1 MKKCYHCECEN
12 SDDSRYCAEC
22 GAVLPDTSA
31 SDAFNSVAPEV
42 EINQPAKAAESKGEM
57 SIKEKAIA
65 FENKHKI
72 IVNLLVAA
80 CAIVIAFVALFAPV
94 RVTNVSMIETSEGNY
109 EYLEVNQSIFQIIG
123 SLFYINAS
131 DEQKAELTNQ
141 LKEATQAAYAE
152 SMEWALKHPNA
163 TEEEATA
170 AGAKIMAD
178 HMSDVNYFGLI
189 FASANEPT
197 GELYSAIISAS
208 FGIVIAI
215 LAIIMAIISLV
226 YLIKSIIGMC
236 KKKQQDKMYKYFGTM
251 LSLSGAGLCVMFAAP
266 MLKAGGGMFAI
277 TLFLAIVML
286 ACGILGTLLFGH
298 DNLLTVIGRS
308 ITAVFTVVAF
318 LVLCSNIFC
327 LKADGEQLNVAS
339 GYPLHKILE
348 LVDNLGRGTIGQFAA
363 AITGFIFYILMV
375 GFGIS
380 YALNAM
386 KRSLKRVAFG
396 DCVKSPKAYMIV
408 SAVFMLISII
418 VGLGFS
424 DKITE
429 AFTKLFDEGAIVT
442 PSKWVMNAQVWASMI
457 LLIIAT
463 VIEFVLGPKK
473 KDPVPAVNEQ
483 PAQNAQANK

>member
-12 SDDSRYCAEC
+12 SDDSRYCAQC

-42 EINQPAKAAESKGEM
+42 EINQPAKATETNGEA

-72 IVNLLVAA
+72 IVNLLVAV
-80 CAIVIAFVALFAPV
+80 CAIVIAFVALFAPI

-109 EYLEVNQSIFQIIG
+109 EYIEVNQSIFQVIG

-131 DEQKAELTNQ
+131 EEQKAELAKDLT
-141 LKEATQAAYAE
+141 EATKAAMAE
-152 SMEWALKHPNA
+152 SMEWAAKHPTA

-189 FASANEPT
+189 FASVNEPT
-197 GELYSAIISAS
+197 GEFYSAMISAS

-215 LAIIMAIISLV
+215 LAIIMAIMSLV

-251 LSLSGAGLCVMFAAP
+251 LSLSGSGLSIMFVAP

-277 TLFLAIVML
+277 TLFIAIVML
-286 ACGILGTLLFGH
+286 TCGILGSLLFGQ
-298 DNLLTVIGRS
+298 DGLLAIIKRS
-308 ITAVFTVVAF
+308 ITAALAVVAF
-318 LVLCSNIFC
+318 LLLCSNIFC
-327 LKADGEQLNVAS
+327 LKADGEALSVAS
-339 GYPLHKILE
+339 GYPLHRLLALMDK
-348 LVDNLGRGTIGQFAA
+348 LGRGTIGQFAA
-363 AITGFIFYILMV
+363 AITGFIFYILIAA
-375 GFGIS
+375 FGTS
-380 YALNAM
+380 YALKAM
-386 KRSLKRVAFG
+386 QRSLKRVAFG
-396 DCVKSPKAYMIV
+396 EQAKSPKAFMIV

-418 VGLGFS
+418 IGLGFS
-424 DKITE
+424 DKLTE
-429 AFTKLFDEGAIVT
+429 TFTKLFDEGAIVT
-442 PSKWVMNAQVWASMI
+442 PSKWVMSAHVWVSMI
-457 LLIIAT
+457 FLIVAA
-463 VIEFVLGPKK
+463 VVEFVFKPKK
-473 KDPVPAVNEQ
+473 KDSAPDGNAEQ
-483 PAQNAQANK
+483 PAENAKA